1 MPNLVRRT
9 ELKKSKNRGYR
20 RYLHGAHFDLGHDK
34 AQAEKRLN
42 AILRLWKHN
51 LERICMSPSR
61 GKKFVPPNFKPYWL
75 PELLAIARSIS
86 GGETPLVS
94 PGNEVGQSHLE
105 QLQMIEAITGVKV
118 ESSNPLRVEL
128 NLYELQQEAARRQL
142 QLQLHKRTGQ
152 RLFAALSA
160 YSDWIKEHFS
170 PGGVITDHG
179 KNDQDRLK
187 SIKWHI
193 ANSFKGAAADCDLA
207 DLDLPTI
214 DRLVGCIRQRPLTQ
228 TTSRPMAFKTTEE
241 LLKILKRFFNW
252 LDRQPAWHFR
262 LPDKFAH
269 VSFKPIELDEDAE
282 KELAEIPTWT
292 VEELATIYQYASP
305 LVRLL
310 MLLGLNC
317 AYGADQSGRLRAHHL
332 HLDRKRIRAIRR
344 KKRVLSIH
352 RTWAATVAGLR
363 WLLERR
369 LNQDDL
375 PLFLTRHGTPMYRK
389 SKGGNRSQDIPNKWK
404 ETLRRV
410 RKDHPDF
417 RELPFNSLRDTSIDM
432 IRQIAGGEI
441 ASLHA
446 AHKHQTADRNLRSYS
461 NPMRKKHAKAV
472 RRLERKMQAVFESV
486 ADPFPASQP
495 TLQKLGGDNI
505 TPGQK
510 NRILRLFK
518 QGFKK
523 QKIAEEVGVSRVTV
537 WRHLRGVKRTKSKPR

>member
-1 MPNLVRRT
+1 MPNLVRKT
-9 ELKKSKNRGYR
+9 ELSKSKNRGYR
-20 RYLHGAHFDLGHDK
+20 RYLFGAHFDLGHDK

-42 AILRLWKHN
+42 AIVRLWAYN
-51 LERICMSPSR
+51 LERIGMSPGR
-61 GKKFVPPNFKPYWL
+61 KKDFIPRDFTPYWL
-75 PELLAIARSIS
+75 PELLSIARSIS
-86 GGETPLVS
+86 RGETPQVS
-94 PGNEVGQSHLE
+94 PCNEVGHNHLE

-118 ESSNPLRVEL
+118 ESSNPLRLEL
-128 NLYELQQEAARRQL
+128 NLYELQQEASRRQL
-142 QLQLHKRTGQ
+142 QLQKRTGQ

-160 YSDWIKEHFS
+160 YSDWIEENFS
-170 PGGVITDHG
+170 PSGGITDHA
-179 KNDQDRLK
+179 KNVKNRLR

-193 ANSFKGAAADCDLA
+193 AHSFKGAAANCDLA
-207 DLDLPTI
+207 ELDLPTI
-214 DRLVGCIRQRPLTQ
+214 DRLVGCIRQRPITQ
-228 TTSRPMAFKTTEE
+228 TTTRPMAFKTTEE
-241 LLKILKRFFNW
+241 LLKILKRFFKW
-252 LDRQPAWHFR
+252 LDRQPTWHFR
-262 LPDKFAH
+262 LPDGFAQ
-269 VSFKPIELDEDAE
+269 VSFRPIELDEDAE

-305 LVRLL
+305 LIRIL

-352 RTWAATVAGLR
+352 RTWAATVGGLR

-369 LNQDDL
+369 ISQDDL
-375 PLFLTRHGTPMYRK
+375 PLFLTRYGTPMYRK
-389 SKGGNRSQDIPNKWK
+389 TKSGNRSRDIPNKWA

-410 RKDHPDF
+410 KKDHPGF
-417 RELPFNSLRDTSIDM
+417 RSLPFNSLRDTSIDM

-461 NPMRKKHAKAV
+461 NPMRRKHAKAV
-472 RRLERKMQAVFESV
+472 RRLERKMQAVFDSV

-495 TLQKLGGDNI
+495 QLQKLGGENI

-510 NRILRLFK
+510 SRIIRLFQ

-537 WRHLRGVKRTKSKPR
+537 WRHLRGVKRTKPKPR